1 MSRTLGKN
9 VLRQRF
15 AFFLAALLMLSVFTP
30 CALAA
35 DYPYNTTTNDKV
47 NMRRSASGDSIVL
60 DRLEAGTQITVLGES
75 GSYFKV
81 SCNDRTGYIMKQYV
95 GDGTAAAAAA
105 TPKPNNSAGSVSGFP
120 YQTTTNDSVKMRK
133 SASSDSVVLER
144 LPKGAELTVEG
155 ESGKFLK
162 VRYNGTSGYVMAEF
176 VYVRTVATATP
187 PPSSNSNS
195 DYKTLEKGDAG
206 KEVKA
211 LQQVLIELKY
221 LSGTA
226 DGKFGGQTE
235 TAVENFQE
243 KNRLPV
249 TGTADVITQALL
261 YEGRPRNADGD
272 TVKAMTLPPIDGVTI
287 REGSIGDAVEK
298 MQERLSELRYYTGSV
313 SGVCSKDTVLAVTA
327 FQEKN
332 GLEADGLAGSV
343 TLSKMYSDDALP
355 KGAIS
360 VTPTPTA
367 ASPVATPPGVTVR
380 QGDENAAAKA
390 VQKRLKELG
399 YLSGTADGKFGNAS
413 VSALIAFQRRHGLTQ
428 DGVAGTA
435 TQNLLFSSAALPAAG
450 EVTPIPTSTPLT
462 EENVIVIRRGTRGV
476 QVLNLQKRL
485 TELGYYKAKMDS
497 DYEAADIAAVKAFQ
511 KNNGMKADGIAGYE
525 TQKVLYSSHAVP
537 GSAFTPS
544 PTPAPTPTPDLS
556 TLRQGSTGNEVKAL
570 QQRLYQLGYL
580 SGQADGNFGSGTA
593 MAVQAFQKANGLNQD
608 GVAGQTTLSKL
619 YSTGALPNPTA
630 APFPSPALLRQG
642 DRSDAVKSMQMT
654 LIDLGY
660 LGGKADGEFGAQT
673 FLALK
678 AFQSNNGLPSD
689 GIAGEKTFN
698 ILGSSTAK
706 PAPTVPGATATP
718 KPTAPPLT
726 TVPQASQVRYAN
738 WYTEIRARCRTYPY
752 ATVYDYNTG
761 LSWKV
766 HMFSLGAHAD
776 SEPMTAADTA
786 IMVQAF
792 GGIYTWSPPKPV
804 WVVMSDGR
812 VYMASTHDNPHG
824 VDHNTSNNFPGHLCI
839 HFPRTQAEVEAI
851 GSYATSHQA
860 AIDLGWQAT
869 QNKIK

>member
-1 MSRTLGKN
+1 MSRTRGKN
-9 VLRQRF
+9 TLRQRF
-15 AFFLAALLMLSVFTP
+15 SFFLALLLMLSVFTP
-30 CALAA
+30 IAQAA
-35 DYPYNTTTNDKV
+35 NYPYTTTTNDKV
-47 NMRRSASGDSIVL
+47 NMRRSANGSSVVL
-60 DRLEAGTQITVLGES
+60 ERLEAGVQVTVLGES
-75 GSYFKV
+75 GNYFKV
-81 SCNDRTGYIMKQYV
+81 SYNDRTGYIMKQYV
-95 GDGTAAAAAA
+95 GDKTAAAATA
-105 TPKPNNSAGSVSGFP
+105 TPKPSNSTGTVSGFP
-120 YQTTTNDSVKMRK
+120 YQTTTRDSVNMRK
-133 SASSDSVVLER
+133 SASSDAVVLEK
-144 LPKGAELTVEG
+144 LSMGAELTVEG

-162 VRYNGTSGYVMAEF
+162 VRYNGLSGYVMAEYI
-176 VYVRTVATATP
+176 YVRTIATSTP
-187 PPSSNSNS
+187 PPSSGASS
-195 DYKTLEKGDAG
+195 DYKILEKGNAG
-206 KEVKA
+206 KEIKA

-226 DGKFGGQTE
+226 DGKFGSQTE
-235 TAVENFQE
+235 TAVKNCQE

-249 TGTADVITQALL
+249 TGKADAMLQALL
-261 YEGRPRNADGD
+261 YEDRPRNADGD

-298 MQERLSELRYYTGSV
+298 MQERLSELRYYTGAV
-313 SGVCSKDTVLAVTA
+313 SGVCSRDTVLAVTS

-332 GLEADGLAGSV
+332 GLKADGLAGGA
-343 TLSKMYSDDALP
+343 TQTKLYSDDALP

-360 VTPTPTA
+360 VTPSPTTS
-367 ASPVATPPGVTVR
+367 SPIATPPGVTVR
-380 QGDENAAAKA
+380 QGDESAAAKA

-413 VSALIAFQRRHGLTQ
+413 VTALIAFQSRHGLTQ

-462 EENVIVIRRGTRGV
+462 EQNVIVIQRGTRGV

-485 TELGYYKAKMDS
+485 TELGYYTAKMDS
-497 DYEAADIAAVKAFQ
+497 DYEAADIAAVKEFQ
-511 KNNGMKADGIAGYE
+511 KNNGLKADGIAGYE
-525 TQKVLYSSHAVP
+525 TQRILYSGSAVP

-544 PTPAPTPTPDLS
+544 PSPAPTPTPDLS
-556 TLRQGSTGNEVKAL
+556 TLRQGNTGNEVKAL

-580 SGQADGNFGSGTA
+580 AGKADGNFGSGTA
-593 MAVQAFQKANGLNQD
+593 MAVLAFQKANGLNQD
-608 GVAGQTTLSKL
+608 GVAGPTTLSKL
-619 YSTGALPNPTA
+619 YSTGAMPNPTA
-630 APFPSPALLRQG
+630 SPSPSPSLLRQG
-642 DRSDAVKSMQMT
+642 DKSDTVKSMQMT

-660 LGGKADGEFGAQT
+660 LTGKADGVFGVQT

-689 GIAGEKTFN
+689 GVAGEKTLN

-718 KPTAPPLT
+718 KPSAPPVNTAPT
-726 TVPQASQVRYAN
+726 ASQVRYAN
-738 WYTEIRARCRTYPY
+738 WYTEIRARARTYPY
-752 ATVYDYNTG
+752 ATIYDFNTG

-792 GGIYTWSPPKPV
+792 GGKYTWTPKPV

-839 HFPRTQAEVEAI
+839 HFPRTQAEVTAI
-851 GSYATSHQA
+851 GDYATSHQA
-860 AIDLGWQAT
+860 AIDLGWRTT

>member
-1 MSRTLGKN
+1 MSRTRGTY
-9 VLRQRF
+9 VARQRC
-15 AFFLAALLMLSVFTP
+15 ALFLAVLLMLSVFTP
-30 CALAA
+30 YAQAA
-35 DYPYNTTTNDKV
+35 PYPYTSTTNDKV
-47 NMRRSASGDSIVL
+47 NMRRSANGGSVVL
-60 DRLEAGTQITVLGES
+60 ERLEAGTQITVLGES

-81 SCNDRTGYIMKQYV
+81 SYNDRTGYIMKQYV
-95 GDGTAAAAAA
+95 GDGSAAEATA
-105 TPKPNNSAGSVSGFP
+105 TPKPNSSASSVSGFP
-120 YQTTTNDSVKMRK
+120 YQTTTRDSVNMRK
-133 SASSDSVVLER
+133 SASSDSVVLEK
-144 LPKGAELTVEG
+144 LPMGAEITVEG
-155 ESGKFLK
+155 ESGKYLK
-162 VRYNGTSGYVMAEF
+162 VRYNGTGGYVMAEF
-176 VYVRTVATATP
+176 VYVKTAATATP
-187 PPSSNSNS
+187 PPNSSADS

-226 DGKFGGQTE
+226 DGKYGGQTE
-235 TAVENFQE
+235 TAVRNIQD
-243 KNRLPV
+243 KNRLSV
-249 TGTADVITQALL
+249 TGMADSMLQALV
-261 YEGRPRNADGD
+261 YEGKPRNADGD
-272 TVKAMTLPPIDGVTI
+272 SVKVMTLPPIDGVTI
-287 REGSIGDAVEK
+287 REGNIGDAVEK

-313 SGVCSKDTVLAVTA
+313 SGVCSTETVLAVKA

-332 GLEADGLAGSV
+332 GLDADGLAGSA
-343 TLSKMYSDDALP
+343 TQTKLYSNDALP
-355 KGAIS
+355 KGAIT
-360 VTPTPTA
+360 VTPAPTA
-367 ASPVATPPGVTVR
+367 SSPIATPPGETVR
-380 QGDENAAAKA
+380 QGDEGAAAKS

-399 YLSGTADGKFGNAS
+399 YLSSSADGKFGNAS
-413 VSALIAFQRRHGLTQ
+413 VAALIAFQKRHGLTQ
-428 DGVAGTA
+428 DGVAGAT

-450 EVTPIPTSTPLT
+450 EVTPIPTTTPLT
-462 EENVIVIRRGTRGV
+462 EDNVIVIQRGTRGV

-485 TELGYYKAKMDS
+485 TELGYYTAKMDS
-497 DYEAADIAAVKAFQ
+497 DYEAADIAALKAFQ
-511 KNNGMKADGIAGYE
+511 KNNGLKADGIAGYE
-525 TQKVLYSSHAVP
+525 TQKILYSDSAVP
-537 GSAFTPS
+537 GSLATPS

-556 TLRQGSTGNEVKAL
+556 TLRQGNTGNEVKAL

-580 SGQADGNFGSGTA
+580 TGQADGSFGSGTA
-593 MAVQAFQKANGLNQD
+593 MAVLAFQKANGLNQD
-608 GVAGQTTLSKL
+608 GIAGPTTLSKL

-630 APFPSPALLRQG
+630 APSPTPALLRQG
-642 DRSDAVKSMQMT
+642 DKSDAVKTMQMT

-660 LGGKADGEFGAQT
+660 LSGKADGTFGDQT

-689 GIAGEKTFN
+689 GIAGEKTLN
-698 ILGSSTAK
+698 VLGSSTAK
-706 PAPTVPGATATP
+706 PAPTIPGATATP
-718 KPTAPPLT
+718 KPTAPQVNTAPT
-726 TVPQASQVRYAN
+726 ASQVRYAN
-738 WYTEIRARCRTYPY
+738 WYTEIRSRARTYPY

-766 HMFSLGAHAD
+766 HMFSIGAHAD

-792 GGIYTWSPPKPV
+792 GGKYTWTPKPV

-839 HFPRTQAEVEAI
+839 HFPRTQAEVTAI
-851 GSYATSHQA
+851 GDYATSHQA